1 MFKNVAGQK
10 AYIYAYDAST
20 GLPKSGDAANIS
32 LAVSKDGAAP
42 AALGTVAPAEVSST
56 LQPGWYA
63 ATLTQAETNAD
74 QMLVAGKSSTANVVV
89 VGAAIFTRP
98 ANFTALGITSGGSV
112 AVQVGYKKNAAVSG
126 LPVQMTDSTSHAP
139 VTGKTVSVF
148 VSIDGAAYVAATPA
162 TATEIGNGMYAV
174 SLSAANMNGSN
185 IGVRCTAAGCDD
197 QNFVLST
204 AP

>member
-20 GLPKSGDAANIS
+20 GLPKTGDAANIS

-63 ATLTQAETNAD
+63 ATMTQAETNGD
-74 QMLVAGKSSTANVVV
+74 QLLIGGKSSTANVVV

-98 ANFTALGITSGGSV
+98 ANFTNLSITSGGAA
-112 AVQVGYKKNAAVSG
+112 AVQAAFKKNAAIAG
-126 LPVQMTDSTSHAP
+126 LPVQMTDSTTHAP

-162 TATEIGNGMYAV
+162 TATEIGNGMYAIG
-174 SLSAANMNGSN
+174 LSAANMNGSN

-197 QNFVLST
+197 LNFVLAT